1 MFTKSPACLTFWCFV
16 SVEDLELLQCV
27 ERGLDA
33 FGINMKQATYSALGR
48 DTEAFNSKI
57 IQDPDALE
65 DALKIVFGSGYVF
78 AERSIIR
85 EVKKKF
91 DLEFPASSYTVSEAI
106 KIASEEIRG
115 HCR

>member
-1 MFTKSPACLTFWCFV
+1 M
-16 SVEDLELLQCV
+16 DDRELVQCV

-33 FGINMKQATYSALGR
+33 FGVNMKQATYLALGSDA
-48 DTEAFNSKI
+48 DTFQTKI
-57 IQDPDALE
+57 IQDPDSLE

-85 EVKKKF
+85 EMKKKF
-91 DLEFPASSYTVSEAI
+91 DLEFPASSYSMTQAL

>member
-1 MFTKSPACLTFWCFV
+1 MFAKSPECTLYEEPMK
-16 SVEDLELLQCV
+16 VEDRGLVQCV

-33 FGINMKQATYSALGR
+33 FGVNMKQATYSALGSDA
-48 DTEAFNSKI
+48 DTFQTKI
-57 IQDPDALE
+57 IQDPDSLE

-85 EVKKKF
+85 EMKKKF
-91 DLEFPASSYTVSEAI
+91 DLEFPASSYTMTQAI

>member
-1 MFTKSPACLTFWCFV
+1 M
-16 SVEDLELLQCV
+16 EDRELVQCV

-33 FGINMKQATYSALGR
+33 FGVNMKQATYSALGSDA
-48 DTEAFNSKI
+48 DTFSKKI
-57 IQDPDALE
+57 VQDPDSLE

-85 EVKKKF
+85 EMKKKF
-91 DLEFPASSYTVSEAI
+91 DLEFPASSYTMTQAL